1 MSILN
6 KKREKESYTITL
18 GYLPKGGYYYIS
30 DTLTEG
36 NKIKFP
42 IETSIIPEEPPII
55 LTEIK
60 KFKNSNFFTFIFK
73 LV

>member
-36 NKIKFP
+36 N
-42 IETSIIPEEPPII
+42 
-55 LTEIK
+55 
-60 KFKNSNFFTFIFK
+60 
-73 LV
+73 